1 MDGQEILTIIHN
13 VSSFSNAFGCIL
25 ASDDVER
32 ILKGVNTSGN
42 SFVQWAKE
50 IFLNH
55 DNGSR
60 TFPIGFILNT
70 GTHQNGGKHWQAI
83 YFDNEGTSYF
93 FDSYGRI
100 APKIFK
106 RFEIMIRGLY
116 HYFDHYSHN
125 VQRAFAEFNMDNFKH
140 YGFNKAI
147 NAIHRSCSTSK
158 HEQKNTTAPVRYW
171 NFQIQDDF
179 TNVCGQYSTFFLYN
193 ISSNVRDP
201 SKYAYKFFCD
211 NFYYFKTPEEKSK
224 AGIGFSE
231 MIYKNNDKK
240 IALIFHKLFG
250 YKDPN
255 IFL

>member
-1 MDGQEILTIIHN
+1 MDGQEILTIINN

-32 ILKGVNTSGN
+32 ILKDVNTSGN

-125 VQRAFAEFNMDNFKH
+125 MQR
-140 YGFNKAI
+140 
-147 NAIHRSCSTSK
+147 
-158 HEQKNTTAPVRYW
+158 V
-171 NFQIQDDF
+171 
-179 TNVCGQYSTFFLYN
+179 
-193 ISSNVRDP
+193 
-201 SKYAYKFFCD
+201 FC
-211 NFYYFKTPEEKSK
+211 
-224 AGIGFSE
+224 
-231 MIYKNNDKK
+231 
-240 IALIFHKLFG
+240 
-250 YKDPN
+250 
-255 IFL
+255 